1 MAFFSSLNREQKES
15 IGLLQLGTFLEY
27 FDLMLYVHMA
37 VLLNELFFP
46 KTAPQTAA
54 FLASFA
60 FCTTFVFRPIG
71 ALIFGWVGDHIG
83 RKSTV
88 IITTSVMAISCIIM
102 ANLPTYS
109 QIGITASWIMI
120 LCRIA
125 QGMSSMGEAIGAEVY
140 LTESVPRPARFPAVA
155 LIDASGTIGGFAAL
169 AVASFVLSYGIN
181 WRVVFWMGAVIAIMT
196 AFART
201 RLRET
206 PEFLKMKK
214 KQMRRDVEEL
224 NLEVDPAH
232 GAELNKIW
240 QEPVNKK
247 TLASY
252 FLISCGYP
260 VCFYLAFIHFNPILT
275 ETFGYSPEDIIRHN
289 LLLSIVSVVASIFL
303 SFLSYRIFPLKINKI
318 RGLLALCLMVS
329 IPFLTMNLTSP
340 NQLFLVQALILL
352 LSLEDM
358 PSVGI
363 LLDHFPIYRRVTLAS
378 FLFATA
384 RALMALITTF
394 LLVWISGY
402 FFHFGIWLVSLPL
415 TIAYLLSIIHFEGL
429 ERTLTLRL
437 KKIHRV

>member
-60 FCTTFVFRPIG
+60 FCMTFVFRPIG

-120 LCRIA
+120 LCRMA

-214 KQMRRDVEEL
+214 KQMRTDVEEL
-224 NLEVDPAH
+224 NIEVDPAR

-240 QEPVNKK
+240 QEPLNKK
-247 TLASY
+247 TLVSY

-275 ETFGYSPEDIIRHN
+275 KTFGYSSEDIIRHN
-289 LLLSIVSVVASIFL
+289 LLLSIASVVASIFL
-303 SFLSYRIFPLKINKI
+303 SFLSYRVFPLKINKI

-340 NQLFLVQALILL
+340 NQLFLIQALILL

-384 RALMALITTF
+384 RAFMALITTF

-402 FFHFGIWLVSLPL
+402 FFHFGIWLISLPL
-415 TIAYLLSIIHFEGL
+415 TIAYLLSIIHFEKL
-429 ERTLTLRL
+429 ERTLTLRI